1 METDQPA
8 GVGDDT
14 ESSPLKKRSGS
25 SKTGSRRTGTRL
37 VSPPDQGT
45 ATHSVSRATAFLD
58 TFIYPQAHIILEL
71 AITLKSEKA
80 FKEFMQALMAFLTSA
95 QMVDPKFVINPIN
108 PNSKE
113 KNIASKG
120 EISPN
125 MTKLGSH
132 VKISGNGNT
141 FNKQKVWDKE
151 GDSVR
156 QSRKANKKE
165 EFKDPTVYFSM
176 VISSE
181 VNPTEIIERNTHEWS
196 RLNGARLQIKDLQFM
211 ESETVVSIY
220 KVLKDTPKD
229 VILKELERILLM
241 TQEKARD
248 AHLDQKDYDFLLD
261 TDVEYGKLLPDMNL
275 RVKIAKL
282 KGQEVS
288 TFNQLSNK
296 AQYARKSWHLEVAS
310 KYVVKMKQL
319 IQTAKEY

>member
-1 METDQPA
+1 
-8 GVGDDT
+8 
-14 ESSPLKKRSGS
+14 
-25 SKTGSRRTGTRL
+25 
-37 VSPPDQGT
+37 
-45 ATHSVSRATAFLD
+45 
-58 TFIYPQAHIILEL
+58 
-71 AITLKSEKA
+71 
-80 FKEFMQALMAFLTSA
+80 MAFLTNA

-113 KNIASKG
+113 KNIASKD

-132 VKISGNGNT
+132 VKISGNSNA

-156 QSRKANKKE
+156 QSHKANKKE

-181 VNPTEIIERNTHEWS
+181 VNPTEIIERTTHKWS
-196 RLNGARLQIKDLQFM
+196 RLNGAHLQIKDLQFM

-220 KVLKDTPKD
+220 KVSKNTPKD
-229 VILKELERILLM
+229 VILKELKQIRLM

-248 AHLDQKDYDFLLD
+248 AHLDQEDYDFLLD
-261 TDVEYGKLLPDMNL
+261 TDLEYGKLLPDMNL
-275 RVKIAKL
+275 RVQIAKL

-310 KYVVKMKQL
+310 KYAVKMK
-319 IQTAKEY
+319 